1 MARLWTRLKAK
12 VSTIRKPRA
21 RSPLT
26 SQTAPD
32 HLNVDNA
39 RSACET
45 TETSR
50 ELIGHDEHVIE
61 AIDSAKA
68 RRRSQLIDELEADRD
83 RLQEDSYLFGSVA
96 HRPSNIHRS
105 GGMYLVR
112 SEESDSK
119 KSFAERE
126 NKALRNDLRLLQQTI
141 NQRTAEIERL
151 QVQNSEIKAEM
162 FLHQVASNQQGAALE
177 QHQIATEQMNAEL
190 RSAHGQIRTLTRQL
204 SFAGATNVVTR
215 NETMSLLRQAKNR
228 ERLLEE
234 ANEELL
240 QTNRRS
246 AELQRSNAHLRT
258 EFEEM
263 YSQYVLFMSHFEQ
276 IEEDESQ
283 ESKDATPEQAP
294 SSEAIAPLVTTA
306 S

>member
-1 MARLWTRLKAK
+1 MARLWTSLKAK
-12 VSTIRKPRA
+12 
-21 RSPLT
+21 
-26 SQTAPD
+26 TAPD
-32 HLNVDNA
+32 HLRVNDA

-50 ELIGHDEHVIE
+50 ELLGPDEHDIE

-112 SEESDSK
+112 GEESDSK
-119 KSFAERE
+119 KSFAEALQRE
-126 NKALRNDLRLLQQTI
+126 NKALRNDLRLQQQTI
-141 NQRTAEIERL
+141 NQRNAEIERL
-151 QVQNSEIKAEM
+151 QVQNSEIKAEV
-162 FLHQVASNQQGAALE
+162 FLQQVASNQQGVALE

-190 RSAHGQIRTLTRQL
+190 RAAHGQIRTLTRQL

-258 EFEEM
+258 EFEEI
-263 YSQYVLFMSHFEQ
+263 YSQHVLFMSHFEQ

-294 SSEAIAPLVTTA
+294 SSEAIPPLDTTA